1 MVLCII
7 PPNFRP
13 IAEILNELERQ
24 RRLGRID
31 DAWNDDNTR
40 HIISD

>member
-7 PPNFRP
+7 PPHFRP

-31 DAWNDDNTR
+31 GR
-40 HIISD
+40 MERQYPSYY